1 MSTAEAADPA
11 TATGSND
18 NDDYGLQY
26 HHGYGNQFE
35 SEAYPNAL
43 PHGRNNP
50 RLVPH
55 GLYTEKLS
63 GTAFTA
69 PRNEN
74 RQTWL
79 YRIQPSVVGTSHS
92 FHPCGGG
99 ARSGGGS
106 GSGAGEGGGSGG
118 ANAEEEVVRA
128 SLPEI
133 FGQVDWTKDMKL
145 DPNPLRWGATPLV
158 DSSTTTSTA
167 AAAAAAAAGG
177 GGHDHNIN
185 FIQGIHTLAGSGDP
199 TTKSGLGIY
208 VYACNT
214 NMSGTTTDNE
224 DHREED
230 GAQQQNIHMYNSDGD
245 FLIVPQQRTLWIQTE
260 LGRMTVMPGEFCII
274 PRGVVFTVNIMK
286 HSKADEEQVG
296 GSGDSSSSFARGY
309 ILEIFRGHFQL
320 PELGPIGSNG
330 LANAR
335 DFLHPKA
342 YYESNKTVAN
352 RACTIVNKF
361 GQHLFARVNPHS
373 PYNVVAW
380 HGNYLPCKYD
390 LRRFCAINSVTYDHL
405 DPSIN
410 TVLTAKGGDEDGT
423 ALADFVV
430 FIPRVMATDEN
441 TFRPPWF
448 HRNVM
453 TEFMGLIY
461 GEYDAKSGRSG
472 ATSTG
477 FVPGGASLHSIMT
490 PHGPDTK
497 SYFDNVE
504 KPCDAPTKFDSGI
517 AFMFESSA
525 MCRVSRY
532 ALECSHR
539 EMDYGRCW
547 DGLVGTSDVLD

>member
-1 MSTAEAADPA
+1 M
-11 TATGSND
+11 
-18 NDDYGLQY
+18 
-26 HHGYGNQFE
+26 
-35 SEAYPNAL
+35 
-43 PHGRNNP
+43 
-50 RLVPH
+50 
-55 GLYTEKLS
+55 
-63 GTAFTA
+63 
-69 PRNEN
+69 
-74 RQTWL
+74 
-79 YRIQPSVVGTSHS
+79 VGTSHS

-99 ARSGGGS
+99 SVPISGSGGGD
-106 GSGAGEGGGSGG
+106 GESG
-118 ANAEEEVVRA
+118 ANAEEVVGA

-133 FGQVDWTKDMKL
+133 FGQVDWTTDMKL

-158 DSSTTTSTA
+158 TTRTSHSSTIST
-167 AAAAAAAAGG
+167 GE
-177 GGHDHNIN
+177 DRNNIN

-214 NMSGTTTDNE
+214 NMSGRSECDEN
-224 DHREED
+224 D
-230 GAQQQNIHMYNSDGD
+230 IHMYNSDGD

-296 GSGDSSSSFARGY
+296 GSDVSSLFARGY

-342 YYESNKTVAN
+342 YYESNKSVAN

-361 GQHLFARVNPHS
+361 GQHLFARLNPHS

-430 FIPRVMATDEN
+430 FIPRVMATGTCEHSDSM
-441 TFRPPWF
+441 
-448 HRNVM
+448 V
-453 TEFMGLIY
+453 
-461 GEYDAKSGRSG
+461 
-472 ATSTG
+472 
-477 FVPGGASLHSIMT
+477 VSIM
-490 PHGPDTK
+490 
-497 SYFDNVE
+497 SN
-504 KPCDAPTKFDSGI
+504 
-517 AFMFESSA
+517 
-525 MCRVSRY
+525 R
-532 ALECSHR
+532 
-539 EMDYGRCW
+539 
-547 DGLVGTSDVLD
+547 